1 MRTRSL
7 IIIAAL
13 SLAVLWAAAPAYAG
27 GATRVPGA
35 IWAGGELYDTIAT
48 PATFLQ
54 TPPAQSTDTLY
65 NFGMSGLQGQR
76 SVSEAS
82 PGDPTYNGG
91 RWSLKMVVFTDAGRD
106 LTDPDGDGIVNFE
119 LVSQAEVLQQAAQG
133 YLTIL
138 DTNIYF
144 ECPLLPRHQ

>member
-1 MRTRSL
+1 MRTRSI

-27 GATRVPGA
+27 GAVRVPGA
-35 IWAGGELYDTIAT
+35 IWAGGELYDTILT
-48 PATFLQ
+48 PATFR
-54 TPPAQSTDTLY
+54 TPPAKSIDILY

-76 SVSEAS
+76 SVSESA
-82 PGDPTYNGG
+82 PGDPAFNGG

-106 LTDPDGDGIVNFE
+106 LADPDGDGIVNFE
-119 LVSQAEVLQQAAQG
+119 LVSQADVLQQAAQG

-138 DTNIYF
+138 DTAIYF
-144 ECPLLPRHQ
+144 ECPLLPRKQ